1 MSFARIHPDTPPPP
15 TPLLARFAAMLA
27 PADDA
32 KLRAMAAP
40 ARQATLRH
48 FGRTQRLFA
57 PLYLS
62 NECVNNCRYCGFS
75 RDNPIFRLTLT
86 VDQVLREARH
96 LYDQGFRNLLLVAGE
111 HPKFVSEG
119 YLQECIAAIRGF
131 IPTIG
136 IEVGPMEDHQYRELV
151 EAGAEGLVVYQE
163 TYNKTTYQH
172 LHTSGPKKNYSWRL
186 ECPERAYAGGF
197 RRIGIGA
204 LFGLSDWRAEA
215 LSLAAHLE
223 WLQKHCWKAQF
234 TVSFPRMRPHAGMES
249 FQPDPAFQLDDRS
262 YLQMLMAFRICF
274 PQVGIVVSTRESP
287 ALRDTVVSLGATYFS
302 AGSHTEPG
310 GYTGEGADDLHL
322 TVRGRRVEIETP
334 PEESSCRRATG
345 QFGIADLRSAAE
357 FAAML
362 RSQGYQAVW
371 KDWEETILAPTSLQ
385 SA

>member
-86 VDQVLREARH
+86 VDQVVREARH

>member
-86 VDQVLREARH
+86 VDQVVREARH

-362 RSQGYQAVW
+362 RSQGYEAVW